1 MRGLL
6 DRASV
11 CFAGGVCG
19 GLVAGFGAWLAAR
32 YGWTAVLGVTLAPSF
47 DAGFFQSRLLWCGLW
62 GLLFLPPILD
72 ESILWRG
79 LFFSLCPSLAQ
90 LFVTGDG
97 QPGGWGVGPG
107 TWEPLV
113 VCAINVLWGWATAVW
128 VVTATGGGQPRYQ
141 RLR

>member
-11 CFAGGVCG
+11 CFAGGICG
-19 GLVAGFGAWLAAR
+19 GLVAGVGAWLAAR
-32 YGWTAVLGVTLAPSF
+32 YGWTETLGVTLAPPF
-47 DAGFFQSRLLWCGLW
+47 DAGWFHARLVWCGVW
-62 GLLFLPPILD
+62 GLLFLPPILED
-72 ESILWRG
+72 SVLWRG

-90 LFVTGDG
+90 LFFTAG
-97 QPGGWGVGPG
+97 QAGATGWGVGPG

-113 VCAINVLWGWATAVW
+113 VCALNALWGWAAAAW
-128 VVTATGGGQPRYQ
+128 VVAAGDGQPHYQ